1 MSSERYEVLQDDL
14 DALLERIEA
23 SLTWLLKKTNSLN
36 ELQSGL
42 ARCQRQL
49 DEGRSFLT
57 EMEREAR
64 SAPLQFRS
72 EMLSKVR
79 SYRESVSKIQSDIRK
94 RQMEITKDKFSST
107 RRMEDDEEG
116 ESTEEVLRQQ
126 VMRGTAVLEKTSD
139 SIQRSTQ
146 VAHETEEIGQGIM
159 GDLTVQREGLERAR
173 TMLSETDAELSRSRR
188 ILKRMSRGT
197 IYNKVVLLLII
208 IVQVCIVGALV
219 YWKWFSH

>member
-36 ELQSGL
+36 ELKSGL

-94 RQMEITKDKFSST
+94 RQVEITKDKFSST
-107 RRMEDDEEG
+107 RRLEDDEEG

-126 VMRGTAVLEKTSD
+126 VRDEPNFQLLMKID
-139 SIQRSTQ
+139 
-146 VAHETEEIGQGIM
+146 
-159 GDLTVQREGLERAR
+159 
-173 TMLSETDAELSRSRR
+173 LSR
-188 ILKRMSRGT
+188 
-197 IYNKVVLLLII
+197 
-208 IVQVCIVGALV
+208 
-219 YWKWFSH
+219 F

>member
-1 MSSERYEVLQDDL
+1 MSSERYQVLQDDL

-23 SLTWLLKKTNSLN
+23 SLTWLLKKNNSLN
-36 ELQSGL
+36 ELKSGL

-64 SAPLQFRS
+64 SAPLQYRS

-94 RQMEITKDKFSST
+94 RQVEITKDKFSST
-107 RRMEDDEEG
+107 RRMEDEEEG

-126 VMRGTAVLEKTSD
+126 VR
-139 SIQRSTQ
+139 
-146 VAHETEEIGQGIM
+146 H
-159 GDLTVQREGLERAR
+159 
-173 TMLSETDAELSRSRR
+173 
-188 ILKRMSRGT
+188 
-197 IYNKVVLLLII
+197 
-208 IVQVCIVGALV
+208 
-219 YWKWFSH
+219 

>member
-23 SLTWLLKKTNSLN
+23 SLTWLLKKNNSLN
-36 ELQSGL
+36 ELKSGL

-64 SAPLQFRS
+64 SAPLQYRS

-94 RQMEITKDKFSST
+94 RQVEITKDKFSST

-126 VMRGTAVLEKTSD
+126 VRHKPTLLQMIKT
-139 SIQRSTQ
+139 
-146 VAHETEEIGQGIM
+146 
-159 GDLTVQREGLERAR
+159 DLLR
-173 TMLSETDAELSRSRR
+173 
-188 ILKRMSRGT
+188 
-197 IYNKVVLLLII
+197 Y
-208 IVQVCIVGALV
+208 
-219 YWKWFSH
+219 